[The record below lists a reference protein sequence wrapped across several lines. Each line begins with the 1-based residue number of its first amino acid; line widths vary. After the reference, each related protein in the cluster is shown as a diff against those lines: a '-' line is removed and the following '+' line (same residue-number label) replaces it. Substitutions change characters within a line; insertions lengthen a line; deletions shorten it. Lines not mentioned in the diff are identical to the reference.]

1 MRELM
6 GKYLSVSGAPETLGV
21 SWVTGASFVRRR
33 QLWVGSRMGTGPQ
46 KDRAVIRS
54 LALLA
59 SREDVRT
66 EGGQWSVSVALS
78 HEVYGFARARI
89 ERWGGA
95 VSH

>member
-6 GKYLSVSGAPETLGV
+6 EKYLSVSGAPETLGV

-33 QLWVGSRMGTGPQ
+33 QLWVGSWMRAGPQ

-54 LALLA
+54 LAFSA

-66 EGGQWSVSVALS
+66 EDGQ
-78 HEVYGFARARI
+78 
-89 ERWGGA
+89 
-95 VSH
+95 